1 MISDYLIC
9 YRIPKKLSIQSS
21 LESKASSAL
30 KLDLINAHM
39 DLEKAQERLELLTS
53 RRLFFIAFILV
64 GFIPPI
70 AEKGYNPSDM
80 GYLIPYLLANSLL
93 KQAYPIYPLFK
104 VLPIFLIFALILG
117 KANRIF
123 SLYAGVTYILFAFL
137 QGISVTERYGLAVIT
152 GNIVQMLIVSAL
164 WIWEAVV
171 RRNRFTSPNLRNCW
185 AIPLAFLA
193 FWYPLNPE
201 SKGPDF
207 NPSYLLTNAAGLA
220 FCTMTPVYLTVLLI
234 YYPNVNKATMRVTS
248 LAGAIIGFWN
258 MFNFL
263 SPYGWWNGV
272 LHLPLL
278 LISVYALILSLKSQ
292 RVQQM

>member
-1 MISDYLIC
+1 
-9 YRIPKKLSIQSS
+9 
-21 LESKASSAL
+21 
-30 KLDLINAHM
+30 M
-39 DLEKAQERLELLTS
+39 DLEKAQERLELLTG
-53 RRLFFIAFILV
+53 RPLFLIALILV

-70 AEKGYNPSDM
+70 VEKGYNPSEM

-93 KQAYPIYPLFK
+93 NQAYPIYPLFK
-104 VLPIFLIFALILG
+104 VLPMFLISALILG

-123 SLYAGVTYILFAFL
+123 SLYAGVTYILFALL
-137 QGISVTERYGLAVIT
+137 QGISVTERYGFAVIT
-152 GNIVQMLIVSAL
+152 GNTVQMLIVSAL

-171 RRNRFTSPNLRNCW
+171 RRNRFTSPNLRNFW
-185 AIPLAFLA
+185 TIPLAFLA

-220 FCTMTPVYLTVLLI
+220 FCTMTPVYLTVLLV

-248 LAGAIIGFWN
+248 LTGVMIGLWN

-263 SPYGWWNGV
+263 RPRGWWNGV

-278 LISVYALILSLKSQ
+278 LISAYSLILSLKRSQ
-292 RVQQM
+292 ELKQS